1 MNALTLLFAPR
12 GFRHARLT
20 LALPPVERWLSVAAE
35 RRRLAALPDHVLKDI
50 GLNRAEAE
58 AEADRP
64 FWDTDAR

>member
-1 MNALTLLFAPR
+1 MNGLTFLVAPR
-12 GFRHARLT
+12 ALRQARLP
-20 LALPPVERWLSVAAE
+20 LPPLERWLSVAAE

>member
-12 GFRHARLT
+12 AFRQARLP
-20 LALPPVERWLSVAAE
+20 LPSIERWLTVAAE

-50 GLNRAEAE
+50 GLSRADAMAEA
-58 AEADRP
+58 ARP